1 MSALTSAS
9 PAGMATNQPRQLLE
23 ERPWLAHYEPGV
35 PAEIEVP
42 PVTLDRLLRDAAA
55 RWPARAALVFLGART
70 TYAALDQAVD
80 RMAAALRRMGVV
92 PGDRVSI
99 HLPTTPAF
107 VIGFLGAL
115 RVGAI
120 AAPVSP
126 LAVEREVRELLAQ
139 TRPRISICMDLLVPR
154 LRTARADLRDVLP
167 VATGTSGI
175 ISTGIQDSLPRL
187 LRMLYPLKARREGRW
202 KPVPHSIETPNLF
215 RLLAASPAERVDSPA
230 RSTDP
235 AVLQPTGGTTG
246 TPKAATLT
254 HRNLVAN
261 AVQVAAWFP
270 GARPGDVT
278 LLCAL
283 PYFHSYGL
291 TVALDYALL
300 MGATQILHPR
310 FDPHAVLKSIARYR
324 PQLFPGAPMFYATLL
339 GLAETRKYDLRSI
352 EACISGSA
360 PLPGPVQDGFEAL
373 TGGRVSEGYGLTE
386 ASPVT
391 HCNPVHGERRLGTV
405 GLPFPSTEAQIVDL
419 ETGARVLPPGDVGEL
434 RVRGPQVMSGYWER
448 PEETAM
454 VLHDGW
460 LSTGDISSMDADG
473 YFRIVDRRKD
483 MIIIS
488 GVNVYPREIED
499 VLHEHPAVVE
509 AAVIGEPHPLKGEV
523 PHAFVVLRP
532 GVTATPEELIAHC
545 RQNLSPYKVPAV
557 IEVRGELPRSF
568 LGKVLRRVLAEERA
582 APAGE
587 SEEEGRSDL
596 EGGAGPTG

>member
-1 MSALTSAS
+1 MSTPTSAES
-9 PAGMATNQPRQLLE
+9 AGIATGHPRHLLE

-42 PVTLDRLLRDAAA
+42 PVTVDRLLRDAAA
-55 RWPARAALVFLGART
+55 RWPARDALVFFGART
-70 TYAALDQAVD
+70 TYAELDQAVD
-80 RMAAALRRMGVV
+80 RMATALRRVGVV

-107 VIGFLGAL
+107 VIGLLGAL
-115 RVGAI
+115 RAGAI

-126 LAVEREVRELLAQ
+126 LAVEREIRELLAQ
-139 TRPRISICMDLLVPR
+139 TRPRISICMDVLVPR
-154 LRTARADLRDVLP
+154 VRAARADLRDVLP
-167 VATGTSGI
+167 VAIGTSGI
-175 ISTGIQDSLPRL
+175 VSTGIQDSMPRL

-202 KPVPHSIETPNLF
+202 KPVPHSTETPNLF
-215 RLLAASPAERVDSPA
+215 RLLATSPAERVDSPA

-270 GARPGDVT
+270 GARPGEMTV
-278 LLCAL
+278 LCAL
-283 PYFHSYGL
+283 PYFHIYGL

-300 MGATQILHPR
+300 TGATQILHPR

-324 PQLFPGAPMFYATLL
+324 PQLFPGAPLFYATLL

-405 GLPFPSTEAQIVDL
+405 GLPFPSTEAQVVDI
-419 ETGARVLPPGDVGEL
+419 ETGVRVLPPGEVGEL
-434 RVRGPQVMSGYWER
+434 RVRGPQVMSGYWEQ
-448 PEETAM
+448 PGETAT
-454 VLHDGW
+454 VLHGGW

-473 YFRIVDRRKD
+473 YFRIVDRLKD
-483 MIIIS
+483 MIIVS

-499 VLHEHPAVVE
+499 VLHAHPAVVE
-509 AAVIGEPHPLKGEV
+509 AAVSGEPHPLKGEV

-532 GVTATPEELIAHC
+532 GATATPEELIAYC
-545 RQNLSPYKVPAV
+545 RQNLSPYKVPAA
-557 IEVRGELPRSF
+557 IEVRTELPRSSV
-568 LGKVLRRVLAEERA
+568 GKVLRRVLAEERA
-582 APAGE
+582 ALARE
-587 SEEEGRSDL
+587 SEGEGRAGLGSD
-596 EGGAGPTG
+596 GGPTG

>member
-1 MSALTSAS
+1 MNAPTSVPPTGVPTGQS
-9 PAGMATNQPRQLLE
+9 PDLLE

-42 PVTLDRLLRDAAA
+42 PVTLDRLLRDAAT
-55 RWPARAALVFLGART
+55 RWPARVALVFLGART
-70 TYAALDQAVD
+70 TYAELDRAVD
-80 RMAAALRRMGVV
+80 RMAAALHQMGVA

-107 VIGFLGAL
+107 VIGFLGTL
-115 RVGAI
+115 RAGAI

-126 LAVEREVRELLAQ
+126 LSVEREIRELLAQ
-139 TRPRISICMDLLVPR
+139 TRPRVSICLDLLVPR
-154 LRTARADLRDVLP
+154 VRAARAELGDVLP
-167 VATGTSGI
+167 AATGTSGV

-202 KPVPHSIETPNLF
+202 RPVPHSAETPNLF
-215 RLLAASPAERVDSPA
+215 RLLSASPAERIDSPA
-230 RSTDP
+230 RSVDP

-261 AVQVAAWFP
+261 AIQVAAWFP
-270 GARPGDVT
+270 GARPGEATV
-278 LLCAL
+278 LCAL
-283 PYFHSYGL
+283 PYFHIYGL

-339 GLAETRKYDLRSI
+339 QLPETQKYDLHSVD
-352 EACISGSA
+352 ACISGSA

-405 GLPFPSTEAQIVDL
+405 GLPFPSTEAQVVDL
-419 ETGARVLPPGDVGEL
+419 EAGARVLPPGEVGEL

-448 PEETAM
+448 PEETATA
-454 VLHDGW
+454 LRDGW
-460 LSTGDISSMDADG
+460 LYTGDISSMDAEG

-483 MIIIS
+483 MIIVS

-523 PHAFVVLRP
+523 PHAFVVLRA
-532 GVTATPEELIAHC
+532 GTTVTPEELIAHC
-545 RQNLSPYKVPAV
+545 HQNLSPYKVPAIV
-557 IEVRGELPRSF
+557 EVRAELPRSF
-568 LGKVLRRVLAEERA
+568 VGKVLRRVLAEEAAAAGGSAGAA
-582 APAGE
+582 APATG
-587 SEEEGRSDL
+587 S
-596 EGGAGPTG
+596 AGPPD

>member
-1 MSALTSAS
+1 MSAPTSALS
-9 PAGMATNQPRQLLE
+9 AGMVTNPRLLLM

-35 PAEIEVP
+35 PAEIELP
-42 PVTLDRLLRDAAA
+42 PITLDRLLRDAAA
-55 RWPARAALVFLGART
+55 RWPARVALVFLGART

-80 RMAAALRRMGVV
+80 RMAVALRRMGVA

-107 VIGFLGAL
+107 VIGLLGAL
-115 RVGAI
+115 RAGAI

-154 LRTARADLRDVLP
+154 LRAARADLRDVLP

-202 KPVPHSIETPNLF
+202 QPVPHSTETPNLF
-215 RLLAASPAERVDSPA
+215 RLLAASPAERIDSPA
-230 RSTDP
+230 QSTDP

-270 GARPGDVT
+270 TARPGEVT
-278 LLCAL
+278 VLCAL

-300 MGATQILHPR
+300 TGATQILHPR

-352 EACISGSA
+352 DACISGSA

-373 TGGRVSEGYGLTE
+373 TGGRVLEGYGLTE

-419 ETGARVLPPGDVGEL
+419 ETGARVLPPGEVGEL

-483 MIIIS
+483 MIIVS
-488 GVNVYPREIED
+488 GINVYPREIED
-499 VLHEHPAVVE
+499 VLHEHPAVAE
-509 AAVIGEPHPLKGEV
+509 AAVIGEPHPIKGEV
-523 PHAFVVLRP
+523 PHAFVVLRS
-532 GVTATPEELIAHC
+532 GATTTPEELIAHC
-545 RQNLSPYKVPAV
+545 HQNLAPYKVPAV

-587 SEEEGRSDL
+587 SEGESRSDL
-596 EGGAGPTG
+596 ERDAGPTG

>member
-1 MSALTSAS
+1 MNAPTSTALAEETTGD
-9 PAGMATNQPRQLLE
+9 PPDLLG

-55 RWPARAALVFLGART
+55 RWPARVALVFLGART
-70 TYAALDQAVD
+70 TYAELDRAVD
-80 RMAAALRRMGVV
+80 RMATALRRMGVA

-107 VIGFLGAL
+107 VIGFLGTL
-115 RVGAI
+115 RAGAI

-126 LAVEREVRELLAQ
+126 LSVEREIRELLAQ
-139 TRPRISICMDLLVPR
+139 TRPRVSICLDLLVPR
-154 LRTARADLRDVLP
+154 VRAARAALREVLP
-167 VATGTSGI
+167 VATGTSGV

-202 KPVPHSIETPNLF
+202 KPVPHSAETPNLF
-215 RLLAASPAERVDSPA
+215 RLLSASPAERIDSPA
-230 RSTDP
+230 RSVDP

-270 GARPGDVT
+270 GARPGEATV
-278 LLCAL
+278 LCAL
-283 PYFHSYGL
+283 PYFHIYGL

-310 FDPHAVLKSIARYR
+310 FDPHSVLTSIARYR

-339 GLAETRKYDLRSI
+339 QLAETQKYDLRSVD
-352 EACISGSA
+352 ACISGSA

-405 GLPFPSTEAQIVDL
+405 GLPFPSTEAQVVDL
-419 ETGARVLPPGDVGEL
+419 ETGARVLPPGEVGEL

-448 PEETAM
+448 PEETATA
-454 VLHDGW
+454 LRDGW
-460 LSTGDISSMDADG
+460 LYTGDISSMDADG

-483 MIIIS
+483 MIIVS
-488 GVNVYPREIED
+488 GLNVYPREIED
-499 VLHEHPAVVE
+499 VLHEHPAVAE

-532 GVTATPEELIAHC
+532 GATATPEELIAHC
-545 RQNLSPYKVPAV
+545 HRNLSPYKVPAIV
-557 IEVRGELPRSF
+557 EVRAELPRSF
-568 LGKVLRRVLAEERA
+568 VGKVLRRVLAEEVA
-582 APAGE
+582 AAGGAEGADAPASG
-587 SEEEGRSDL
+587 S
-596 EGGAGPTG
+596 AGPPD